1 MDVHRRS
8 SVARVAALLLSVA
21 AAIVLV
27 IDLAHPVTRLN
38 VLAICLVVI
47 TAAAWLA
54 WLFIHIHETALKTA
68 LTEDRMREQHAEQ
81 RLRGLRSNADS
92 EH

>member
-21 AAIVLV
+21 AVIVLV
-27 IDLAHPVTRLN
+27 IDLAHPVARLN

-54 WLFIHIHETALKTA
+54 WLLIHVHETALKAA
-68 LTEDRMREQHAEQ
+68 LAEDRTREQHAEQ

-92 EH
+92 DH